1 MERRR
6 FLSGLLTAGAL
17 TAWDPALKPEREEIS
32 RVLVIFKCHLDVGFD
47 NTQAAI
53 LRLYFD
59 QYFPKAMEIAEEMSQ
74 AGEDPYLWTTG
85 SWLLYEY
92 LDQAKGEQRKRI
104 EEAIARGHLAWHA
117 LPFTWQSEMLDR
129 TMIAGA
135 LGFSR
140 TLDRRFGRTTT
151 GAKMTDVPGHT
162 RGIIGPLAE
171 NGVTFLHIGINSAST
186 PADVPPLFLWRDT
199 DGPELTVMYHKDY
212 GGTLELPG
220 SDVAVA
226 IEVKDDNLGPH
237 TRDEIKTIYQKLH
250 ESYPNARI
258 SPATLTDIAQAI
270 VPIRSQLPVVTE
282 EIGDTWIHGV
292 PSDPIKVCRFREMAR
307 LRREWIADGK
317 MHTGGAVDLALLR
330 RLTLAVEH
338 GTGADTKQFLDY
350 DHYKPSDLA
359 QVLSLPGYRAMTTSW
374 EEKRRDIDEGIANL
388 PAHLRSQAVERLH
401 SLPAEKPIVGALK
414 PHRAGSE
421 IETKHFVVA
430 VDPQTGALCSLR
442 EKTNGRKYGSPE
454 NLLGLFSYQAFSKED
469 FDRFIGSYIRSTED
483 WAFKDFGKPGIER
496 FGARSRNWTP
506 ALVHLR
512 AGAEGD
518 AYRVLAELRVI
529 DPEAQKLGTV
539 AWPEK
544 MFLELVFPN
553 AEPTVQ
559 MNFCWFGKVANR
571 LPEAAWLSFFP
582 AAPSEGDW
590 ILEKTDRL
598 ISPFD
603 VVRGGNRH
611 MHAVTRIIH
620 RFDGGSSFA
629 VETLDAPVV
638 ALGEKSPI
646 FFSNEQPDLGK
657 GLHFCL
663 HNNTWGTNYPQ
674 WFGEDMRFRFV
685 LRTQT
690 AAHSAR
696 FLAAPA
702 NCY

>member
-17 TAWDPALKPEREEIS
+17 SALDSGSKSDRANIS
-32 RVLVIFKCHLDVGFD
+32 RVLVMFKCHLDVGFD

-59 QYFPKAMEIAEEMSQ
+59 HYFPKAIEIAEGASQ
-74 AGEDPYLWTTG
+74 EGDDRYVWTTG

-92 LDQAKGEQRKRI
+92 LDQAKGEKRKRA

-117 LPFTWQSEMLDR
+117 LPFTWQTEMLDR
-129 TMIAGA
+129 TMIGGA
-135 LGFSR
+135 LGFSK

-186 PADVPPLFLWRDT
+186 PAELPPIFLWKDT
-199 DGPELTVMYHKDY
+199 DGNELTVIYHKDY

-220 SDVAVA
+220 SDLAVA

-237 TRDEIKTIYQKLH
+237 SRDEIKAVYRKLH
-250 ESYPNARI
+250 ERYPNGRI
-258 SPATLTDIAQAI
+258 SPATLTDIAEAI
-270 VPIRSQLPVVTE
+270 VPLRPQLPVFTQ

-292 PSDPIKVCRFREMAR
+292 PSDPIKVSRYREVAR
-307 LRREWIADGK
+307 LRREWIVEGK
-317 MHTGGAVDLALLR
+317 IRTGDAVDLALLR

-350 DHYKPSDLA
+350 DHYKPGDLA
-359 QVLSLPGYRAMTTSW
+359 QALSLPGYRAMTTSW
-374 EEKRRDIDEGIANL
+374 EEKRQDIDEGIGNL
-388 PAHLRSQAVERLH
+388 PAHLCSQAVERLH
-401 SLPAEKPIVGALK
+401 RLRAEQPILGALR
-414 PHRAGSE
+414 PHKAGSE
-421 IETKHFVVA
+421 IETQHFVIA
-430 VDPQTGALCSLR
+430 IDPQTGALCCLWEKANRRRCASL
-442 EKTNGRKYGSPE
+442 E
-454 NLLGLFSYQAFSKED
+454 NLLGVFSYQTYSKED

-496 FGARSRNWTP
+496 FGARSRNWTA
-506 ALVHLR
+506 ALVHLW
-512 AGAEGD
+512 AGVEGD
-518 AYRVLAELRVI
+518 ACRVLAELRVM
-529 DPEAQKLGTV
+529 DPEARKLGTV

-544 MFLELVFPN
+544 MFLELVLPN
-553 AEPTVQ
+553 AEPIVR
-559 MNFCWFGKVANR
+559 MNFYWFAKVANR

-582 AAPSEGDW
+582 ATSSEGDW
-590 ILEKTDRL
+590 ILEKSDQF

-611 MHAVTRIIH
+611 MHAVTRINH
-620 RFDGGSSFA
+620 RYPGGGNFT

-638 ALGEKSPI
+638 ALGEKTAL
-646 FFSNEQPDLGK
+646 FFSTEQPDLRK
-657 GLHFCL
+657 GVHFCL
-663 HNNTWGTNYPQ
+663 HNNTWGTNYRQ

-685 LRTQT
+685 LR
-690 AAHSAR
+690 SR
-696 FLAAPA
+696 SV
-702 NCY
+702 